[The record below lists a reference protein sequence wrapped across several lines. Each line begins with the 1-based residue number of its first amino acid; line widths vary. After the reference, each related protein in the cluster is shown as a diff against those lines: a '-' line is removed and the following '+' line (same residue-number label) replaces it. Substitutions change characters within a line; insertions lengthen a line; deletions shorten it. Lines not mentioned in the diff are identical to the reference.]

1 MSLKQVVIHTD
12 GACEGNPGPGGWAVV
27 LRCGEVSKCL
37 SGGAPA
43 TTNNRMEMKAAIEAL
58 IALKQPCEVQLFT
71 DSEYLKNGI
80 TKWVFAWKAR
90 GWLTKEKKPV
100 KNQDLW
106 RELDVLTSRH
116 RVKWQWVKGHAGN
129 VDNEKCDLLAKEEI
143 GKLHRQYT
151 RSQLKELVVKFR
163 EGVETDENTLL

>member
-1 MSLKQVVIHTD
+1 MT
-12 GACEGNPGPGGWAVV
+12 VV
-27 LRCGEVSKCL
+27 LIYLSCSVDNCGYQKRVHL
-37 SGGAPA
+37 PFD
-43 TTNNRMEMKAAIEAL
+43 I
-58 IALKQPCEVQLFT
+58 
-71 DSEYLKNGI
+71 DSRGHSQDTSLP
-80 TKWVFAWKAR
+80 WKAR